1 LALTKQIQKRELEQM
16 KILIAADVSHSFV
29 NTSATSNASKT
40 DSDESAEHWFN
51 LEQLT
56 ALVPLAGC
64 EVNLIYVKE
73 ELPSYER
80 VLATQADFPQDLGN
94 VIEAQAKPVLTELA
108 KRIEAEGAKVKVEI
122 VTGPAA
128 YMIEQAALDEK
139 KELVV
144 VSSGPRADGQ
154 FTFGSTSAHV
164 ARHAPCSTLVLRKC
178 SKSTKDTKSTQS
190 TQSTPNSSVL
200 IAIDGSEHCLKAIES
215 AIKKFNGKIEN
226 KKINLI
232 YVANIS
238 PMVAAVTPRGFVV
251 AMEENLMMEG
261 EVHLA
266 TAKKI
271 LAEHGFTNVDIIL
284 KTGSPAHEIIKA
296 AEETE
301 AELLVVG
308 AQGKGAIKHFLLG
321 EVANKIVTHAAVAT
335 LVARA

>member
-1 LALTKQIQKRELEQM
+1 M
-16 KILIAADVSHSFV
+16 KILIAADVSHSF
-29 NTSATSNASKT
+29 ANASAST
-40 DSDESAEHWFN
+40 SEEHWFN
-51 LEQLT
+51 LEQL
-56 ALVPLAGC
+56 ARLVPLAGC
-64 EVNLIYVKE
+64 DVNLLYVKE

-94 VIEAQAKPVLTELA
+94 VIEAQAKPVLEELA
-108 KRIEAEGAKVKVEI
+108 KRIEANGAKVTTEI

-128 YMIEQAALDEK
+128 YMIEQAALDEG

-144 VSSGPRADGQ
+144 VSTGPRADGQ

-164 ARHAPCSTLVLRKC
+164 ARHAPCSTLVLRKFPKQQNN
-178 SKSTKDTKSTQS
+178 SAKPTD
-190 TQSTPNSSVL
+190 SSVL

-232 YVANIS
+232 FVANIS

-271 LAEHGFTNVDIIL
+271 LSDHGFTNIDIIL

-296 AEETE
+296 AEETG
-301 AELLVVG
+301 ADLLVVG
-308 AQGKGAIKHFLLG
+308 AQGKGAIKHFLMG
-321 EVANKIVTHAAVAT
+321 EVANKIVTHAPVAT

>member
-1 LALTKQIQKRELEQM
+1 M

-29 NTSATSNASKT
+29 STSASTSNASKASGG
-40 DSDESAEHWFN
+40 DPAEHWFN
-51 LEQLT
+51 LEQLA

-64 EVNLIYVKE
+64 EVSLIYVKE

-94 VIEAQAKPVLTELA
+94 VIEAQAKPVLAELA
-108 KRIEAEGAKVKVEI
+108 KRIEADGAKVKVEV

-128 YMIEQAALDEK
+128 YMIEQAALDEN

-144 VSSGPRADGQ
+144 VSTGPRTDGQ

-164 ARHAPCSTLVLRKC
+164 ARHAPCSTLVLRRGANRA
-178 SKSTKDTKSTQS
+178 TD
-190 TQSTPNSSVL
+190 SSVL

-271 LAEHGFTNVDIIL
+271 LADHGFTNVDIIL

-296 AEETE
+296 ADQTG
-301 AELLVVG
+301 AELLVIG
-308 AQGKGAIKHFLLG
+308 AQGKGAIKHFLMG

>member
-1 LALTKQIQKRELEQM
+1 M
-16 KILIAADVSHSFV
+16 KILIAADVSLSFM
-29 NTSATSNASKT
+29 NEGT
-40 DSDESAEHWFN
+40 HQWFN
-51 LEQLT
+51 LDQL
-56 ALVPLAGC
+56 ASLVPLAGC

-94 VIEAQAKPVLTELA
+94 IIESQAKPVLAELA
-108 KRIEAEGAKVKVEI
+108 KQLESHGAKVQVEI

-144 VSSGPRADGQ
+144 VTSGPRADGQ
-154 FTFGSTSAHV
+154 FTMASTSAHV
-164 ARHAPCSTLVLRKC
+164 ARHAPCSTLVLRNGN
-178 SKSTKDTKSTQS
+178 SNQS
-190 TQSTPNSSVL
+190 SNNSSVL
-200 IAIDGSEHCLKAIES
+200 VAIDGSESCLKSIES
-215 AIKKFNGKIEN
+215 AIKNFDATIQS

-232 YVANIS
+232 FVANIS
-238 PMVAAVTPRGFVV
+238 PMVAVVTPRGFVV

-271 LAEHGFTNVDIIL
+271 LADHGFTNVDIIL
-284 KTGSPAHEIIKA
+284 KSGSPAHEIMKV
-296 AEETE
+296 AEETS

-308 AQGKGAIKHFLLG
+308 AQGKGAVKHFLMG
-321 EVANKIVTHAAVAT
+321 EVANKIVTHASVAT

>member
-1 LALTKQIQKRELEQM
+1 M
-16 KILIAADVSHSFV
+16 KILIATDVSQSF
-29 NTSATSNASKT
+29 ANAST
-40 DSDESAEHWFN
+40 ANENPNHWFN
-51 LEQLT
+51 LEQM
-56 ALVPLAGC
+56 ANLVPLAGC

-108 KRIEAEGAKVKVEI
+108 KSIEAHGAKVVIEI

-144 VSSGPRADGQ
+144 VSSGPRGDGEL
-154 FTFGSTSAHV
+154 TFGSTSAHV
-164 ARHAPCSTLVLRKC
+164 ARHAPCSTLVLRK
-178 SKSTKDTKSTQS
+178 TKGAPSS
-190 TQSTPNSSVL
+190 NSSVL
-200 IAIDGSEHCLKAIES
+200 IAIDGSESCLRAIES
-215 AIKKFNGKIEN
+215 AIKKFNGKIES
-226 KKINLI
+226 KKISLI

-251 AMEENLMMEG
+251 AMEENLLMEG

-271 LAEHGFTNVDIIL
+271 LADHGFTNVEIIL
-284 KTGSPAHEIIKA
+284 KIGSPAHEIIKA
-296 AEETE
+296 AEETG
-301 AELLVVG
+301 AELLVIG
-308 AQGKGAIKHFLLG
+308 AQGKGAIKHFLMG
-321 EVANKIVTHAAVAT
+321 EVANKIVTHASVAT

>member
-1 LALTKQIQKRELEQM
+1 M
-16 KILIAADVSHSFV
+16 KILIAADVSNSF
-29 NTSATSNASKT
+29 ANASASHPS
-40 DSDESAEHWFN
+40 DSEKEEGHWFN
-51 LEQLT
+51 LEQL
-56 ALVPLAGC
+56 ASLVPLAGC
-64 EVNLIYVKE
+64 DVNLIYVKE

-94 VIEAQAKPVLTELA
+94 IIEAQAKPVLAELA
-108 KRIEAEGAKVKVEI
+108 KRLEANGAKVKTEI

-144 VSSGPRADGQ
+144 VSTGPRPDGQ

-164 ARHAPCSTLVLRKC
+164 ARHAPCSTLVLRKMA
-178 SKSTKDTKSTQS
+178 TKKHTD
-190 TQSTPNSSVL
+190 SSVL
-200 IAIDGSEHCLKAIES
+200 IAIDGSEHCLKAIEA
-215 AIKKFNGKIEN
+215 AIKKFNSKIEN

-271 LAEHGFTNVDIIL
+271 LSDHGFTNLDIIL

-296 AEETE
+296 AEETD
-301 AELLVVG
+301 ADLLVIG
-308 AQGKGAIKHFLLG
+308 AQGKGAIKHFLMG
-321 EVANKIVTHAAVAT
+321 EVANKIVTHASVAT

>member
-1 LALTKQIQKRELEQM
+1 M
-16 KILIAADVSHSFV
+16 KILIAADVSRSFV
-29 NTSATSNASKT
+29 STSASTSNASKASGG
-40 DSDESAEHWFN
+40 DSAEHWFN
-51 LEQLT
+51 LEQLA

-64 EVNLIYVKE
+64 EINLIYVKE

-94 VIEAQAKPVLTELA
+94 IIEAQAKPVLAELA
-108 KRIEAEGAKVKVEI
+108 KRIEADGAKVKVEI

-128 YMIEQAALDEK
+128 YMIEQAALDEN

-144 VSSGPRADGQ
+144 VSTGPRADGQ
-154 FTFGSTSAHV
+154 STFGSTSAHV
-164 ARHAPCSTLVLRKC
+164 ARHAPCSTLVLRRGAKRA
-178 SKSTKDTKSTQS
+178 TD
-190 TQSTPNSSVL
+190 SSVL

-232 YVANIS
+232 YIANIS
-238 PMVAAVTPRGFVV
+238 PMVAAVSPRGFVV

-271 LAEHGFTNVDIIL
+271 LTDHGFTNVDIIL

-296 AEETE
+296 ADETG
-301 AELLVVG
+301 AELLVIG
-308 AQGKGAIKHFLLG
+308 AQGKGAIKHFLMG

>member
-1 LALTKQIQKRELEQM
+1 M
-16 KILIAADVSHSFV
+16 KILIAADVSHSFA
-29 NTSATSNASKT
+29 N
-40 DSDESAEHWFN
+40 ESASTSTEEHWFN
-51 LEQLT
+51 LEQL
-56 ALVPLAGC
+56 ARLVPLAGC
-64 EVNLIYVKE
+64 DVNLIYVKE

-94 VIEAQAKPVLTELA
+94 VIEAQAKPVLAELA
-108 KRIEAEGAKVKVEI
+108 KRIEANGAKVTVEI

-128 YMIEQAALDEK
+128 YMIEQAALDEG

-144 VSSGPRADGQ
+144 VSTGPRADGQ

-164 ARHAPCSTLVLRKC
+164 ARHAPCSTLVLRKLATR
-178 SKSTKDTKSTQS
+178 KHAD
-190 TQSTPNSSVL
+190 SSVL

-226 KKINLI
+226 RKINLI

-261 EVHLA
+261 EIHLA

-271 LAEHGFTNVDIIL
+271 LSAHGFTNVDIIL

-296 AEETE
+296 AEETG
-301 AELLVVG
+301 AELLVIG
-308 AQGKGAIKHFLLG
+308 AQGKGAIKHFLMG
-321 EVANKIVTHAAVAT
+321 EVANKIVTHASVAT